1 MVSCLLV
8 TKSSPP
14 PSGGAQKIRSRCSL
28 FVVRCCL
35 NNKNLALYPSDEAWS
50 FREDLF
56 KRLRSFHNR
65 CARSMCRVNLHHP
78 FRHHITTLSLF
89 RRLNLLD
96 IDSYYH
102 NRLLRWA
109 GHVARM
115 PMSRAPRQ
123 LLSSWVAN
131 SRPVGC
137 PQMTWGRTLENALA
151 SKGISKEFE
160 EWIAIAKDRP
170 KWRQQTH
177 SKQKPPD
184 A

>member
-1 MVSCLLV
+1 
-8 TKSSPP
+8 
-14 PSGGAQKIRSRCSL
+14 
-28 FVVRCCL
+28 
-35 NNKNLALYPSDEAWS
+35 
-50 FREDLF
+50 
-56 KRLRSFHNR
+56 
-65 CARSMCRVNLHHP
+65 MCRVNSCHT
-78 FRHHITTLSLF
+78 FRLHITTSSLF
-89 RRLNLLD
+89 RRLNLFD

-123 LLSSWVAN
+123 LLTSLVAH
-131 SRPVGC
+131 SRPVAC
-137 PQMTWGRTLENALA
+137 LQMKWGRTLENALA
-151 SKGISKEFE
+151 SKGISKEFK

-177 SKQKPPD
+177 SKPKPPD

>member
-1 MVSCLLV
+1 
-8 TKSSPP
+8 
-14 PSGGAQKIRSRCSL
+14 
-28 FVVRCCL
+28 
-35 NNKNLALYPSDEAWS
+35 
-50 FREDLF
+50 
-56 KRLRSFHNR
+56 
-65 CARSMCRVNLHHP
+65 MCRVNLHNT
-78 FRHHITTLSLF
+78 FRHHITTSSLF

-123 LLSSWVAN
+123 LLTSWVAH

-137 PQMTWGRTLENALA
+137 PQMTWGRTLENSLA
-151 SKGISKEFE
+151 SKDISKEFK

-170 KWRQQTH
+170 KWSQQTH
-177 SKQKPPD
+177 SNQNLLMPD
-184 A
+184 G